1 MQATFLDWQR
11 EACYHRVEGQLRNH
25 MQEPSG
31 SSLGHTLGTLAVV
44 VGILF
49 LGVGAVYTLKG
60 QSLEG
65 IDGLLFGGLAL
76 VAGCVILHR
85 RGKAKSGSGES

>member
-1 MQATFLDWQR
+1 
-11 EACYHRVEGQLRNH
+11 

-49 LGVGAVYTLKG
+49 LGGGAVCALNG
-60 QSLEG
+60 QRMEG

-85 RGKAKSGSGES
+85 RVKAKSKPGEKLDGP

>member
-1 MQATFLDWQR
+1 
-11 EACYHRVEGQLRNH
+11 
-25 MQEPSG
+25 MQESSG
-31 SSLGHTLGTLAVV
+31 SSLGKGLGTLAVV

-49 LGVGAVYTLKG
+49 LCAGAVYALRG

-65 IDGLLFGGLAL
+65 IDGLLFGGFAL

-85 RGKAKSGSGES
+85 RGKAKSKPGEKLEGP